1 MNCKP
6 LQSLQVSALEGL
18 RVERLSYS
26 ACAKR
31 YTCQYPYFQG
41 QCNTR
46 ALFQMW
52 VDPDPH
58 SDLTLLQGAHAS
70 NSATHDRVTMRLPR
84 SRTAQQMPFR
94 IRPVQSLATS
104 ADQSQAYNE
113 EMKKAMGW
121 DDADP
126 YQYHYDRGLYY
137 HEVMPD
143 LLCGSQPR
151 NVEDIVKL
159 KEDIG
164 ATVIINVSASCRT
177 LKVLLGFGHVV
188 CC

>member
-1 MNCKP
+1 MCTKI
-6 LQSLQVSALEGL
+6 QISL
-18 RVERLSYS
+18 
-26 ACAKR
+26 
-31 YTCQYPYFQG
+31 
-41 QCNTR
+41 
-46 ALFQMW
+46 
-52 VDPDPH
+52 DPDPH
-58 SDLTLLQGAHAS
+58 SNLALLQGIHAR
-70 NSATHDRVTMRLPR
+70 NALLDGVMMRLPR
-84 SRTAQQMPFR
+84 SRTAQQIWFR
-94 IRPVQSLATS
+94 TNPVRSQATS

-137 HEVMPD
+137 HEVMPN

-164 ATVIINVSASCRT
+164 ATVIVNVSASCHELDAVSDIRH
-177 LKVLLGFGHVV
+177 HVW
-188 CC
+188 C